1 MLADFKVQSMQGD
14 ARSHGL
20 WEASAPPGPTA
31 PALQGKVNVDVVVI
45 GAGFTGL
52 SAALHLAEGGAS
64 VAVLEAVDVG
74 FGGSGRNVGLVN
86 AGMWV
91 MPEALPGELGPLHGA
106 RLLEL
111 LGNGPSLV
119 YDIVERHGIECE
131 AVRRGTLHC
140 AVGASGLANITERAR
155 QWKALGAPVTLLDAK
170 ETADKT
176 GTRAYRGSLLDM
188 RAGTIQPLAYVRGL
202 AQAAVAAG
210 ALLYAHSPVDALE
223 DAGTHWRVRS
233 TTGGVVDARWVVVAT
248 NAYTGPNGVWPELG
262 AELVRLPYF
271 NMATRPLSA
280 KIRELILPG
289 LQGAWDTRDVLSS
302 FRLDNAGRLI
312 FGSVGALRG
321 TGLAIHR
328 SWGRRALAKL
338 FPVLAGVEFE
348 HEWYGW
354 IGMTANALP
363 RFHKLAR
370 NTMSFSGYNGRGIA
384 TGTTFGQQLAKLVLG
399 QLKEDDLPLPV
410 TRAEPVSLRPL
421 REAYYEVGAQ
431 MAHFASARL

>member
-1 MLADFKVQSMQGD
+1 MQGD
-14 ARSHGL
+14 SRSHGL
-20 WEASAPPGPTA
+20 WEASASAGPAA
-31 PALQGKVNVDVVVI
+31 PVLQGRIDVDVVVI

-91 MPEALPGELGPLHGA
+91 MPEALPGELGPLHGG

-111 LGNGPSLV
+111 LGSGPSLV
-119 YDIVERHGIECE
+119 YDIIERHGIDCE
-131 AVRRGTLHC
+131 PVRRGTLHC

-155 QWKALGAPVTLLDAK
+155 QWQALGAPVTLLDAK
-170 ETADKT
+170 ETAEKT
-176 GTRAYRGSLLDM
+176 GTHAYRGALLDM

-202 AQAAVAAG
+202 ARAAVAAG
-210 ALLYAHSPVDALE
+210 ARLHAHSPVDALE

-233 TTGGVVDARWVVVAT
+233 STGGEVHAQWVIVAT

-280 KIRELILPG
+280 KNRELILPG

-302 FRLDNAGRLI
+302 FRLDRAGRLI

-328 SWGRRALAKL
+328 AWGRRALAKL
-338 FPVLAGVEFE
+338 FPALAGVEFE

-354 IGMTANALP
+354 IGMTPNALP
-363 RFHKLAR
+363 RFHQLAR
-370 NTMSFSGYNGRGIA
+370 NTISFSGYNGRGIA

-399 QLKEDDLPLPV
+399 HVKEADLPLPV
-410 TRAEPVSLRPL
+410 TQAEPVSLRPL

-431 MAHFASARL
+431 AVHFAAARF

>member
-1 MLADFKVQSMQGD
+1 MQGD
-14 ARSHGL
+14 SRSHGL
-20 WEASAPPGPTA
+20 WEASAPAGPAA
-31 PALQGKVNVDVVVI
+31 PVLQGHTHVDVAVI

-91 MPEALPGELGPLHGA
+91 MPDALPGELGPLHGG
-106 RLLEL
+106 RLLEM

-119 YDIVERHGIECE
+119 YDIARRHGIECE
-131 AVRRGTLHC
+131 PVRNGTLHC
-140 AVGASGLANITERAR
+140 AAGASGLANITERAR
-155 QWKALGAPVTLLDAK
+155 QWHALGAPVTLLDAR
-170 ETADKT
+170 ETAEKT
-176 GTRAYRGSLLDM
+176 GTHAYRGSLLDM

-210 ALLYAHSPVDALE
+210 AHLHARSPIDALE

-233 TTGGVVDARWVVVAT
+233 SSGGEVHARWVIVAT

-280 KIRELILPG
+280 RNRELILPG

-354 IGMTANALP
+354 IGMTPNALP

-370 NTMSFSGYNGRGIA
+370 NTISFSGYNGRGIA

-399 QLKEDDLPLPV
+399 QIKEEDLPLPV
-410 TRAEPVSLRPL
+410 TQTAPISLRPL

-431 MAHFASARL
+431 VAHVASARF